1 MKILF
6 YEWESYLQYDIKW
19 ICKELNIVLETFS
32 WKFTDKNRDEEFE
45 AWFAKSVD
53 AGSFDAVL
61 SVNYWPML
69 SKVAQRSDIRYIAWC
84 YDNPLNVI
92 CPEDTLGNPVN
103 AVFFFDKVQAAK
115 YIDAGFDTVHYL
127 PLGVNVSRLGSLQ
140 MSAVDCKQYSAD
152 VSLVG
157 SLYESPM
164 YTLRG
169 LMDDY
174 RKGYLDAIMATQQN
188 LYGCYL
194 FDNAVT
200 DEMVAEINQ
209 YIKTNHP
216 ETDFYLR
223 KEALTFAM
231 ASEVTRKDRL
241 MLLAML
247 GKRFDTRLYSFQNSE
262 ILTDVKCFPPVDYVT
277 EMPKVF
283 ACTKVN
289 LNPVLR
295 CIQSGIPLR
304 ALDVMAAGGFLLSS
318 YQAEL
323 MEQFVYEEEMVVYE
337 SIQDAVEKADFYLKH
352 DDIRMRIAA
361 KGRKKV
367 MEQYSLKDR
376 FLEILEIAGIVE
388 QKLTLPVGMAKL
400 QKVQGTYELESQHS
414 YYVVCPAGIVSGG
427 PELAHQFCYELN
439 ELGVKAKMFYLKTGS
454 LLPVD
459 MSAPEKYER
468 YNTNPVTNQ
477 ADVEREDSIVVYNE
491 SMTSYIPFYQ
501 KCRKVLWWMSVDNYL
516 KDSYKLPPEE
526 VREYVDFH
534 LVQSRYAYDYVKNIL
549 GVSEENILFLSD
561 YIHMDFYK
569 KYFPEGFRQN
579 MVLYNPKKGYEHVK
593 PLIDMMPEVEWVPL
607 INLSEEQLIKIMQVA
622 KVYIDLGNHPGKD
635 RIPREAVLG
644 GCCIITNKQGSAA
657 FWEDVPIPEKYKFE
671 RFTEQYEDMKA
682 LILDICDNYDEH
694 SKIFNAYR
702 QWIAGERTRFTQDT
716 VNVVKRMK

>member
-1 MKILF
+1 MKMLF

-19 ICKELNIVLETFS
+19 ICKELNIALETFS
-32 WKFTDKNRDEEFE
+32 WKFTDKNEDEKFE
-45 AWFAKSVD
+45 TWFAQSVD
-53 AGSFDAVL
+53 TGAFDAIL

-69 SKVAQRSDIRYIAWC
+69 SKVAQKNDIRYIAWC

-92 CPEDTLGNPVN
+92 RPEDTLGNSVN
-103 AVFFFDKVQAAK
+103 AVFFFDRVQAAK
-115 YIDAGFDTVHYL
+115 YINAGFDTVHYL

-140 MSAVDCKQYSAD
+140 MSASDCKQYSAD

-174 RKGYLDAIMATQQN
+174 RKGYLDAVMAAQQN

-194 FDNAVT
+194 FDDAVT
-200 DEMVAEINQ
+200 DEMVTEINQ
-209 YIKTNHP
+209 YIKTTHP
-216 ETDFYLR
+216 ESDFHLL

-262 ILTDVKCFPPVDYVT
+262 ILADVKCFPPVDYVT

-283 ACTKVN
+283 ACSKIN

-352 DDIRMRIAA
+352 DDIRMQIAA

-367 MEQYSLKDR
+367 LEQYSLKDR
-376 FLEILEIAGIVE
+376 FLEILEIAGITD
-388 QKLTLPVGMAKL
+388 QKLTVRAEGGM
-400 QKVQGTYELESQHS
+400 SQSQDCS
-414 YYVVCPAGIVSGG
+414 YYVVCPAGIASGG

-439 ELGVKAKMFYLKTGS
+439 QSGTSAKMLYMVAGKYE
-454 LLPVD
+454 PVD
-459 MSAPEKYER
+459 MPVLEKYER
-468 YNTNPVTNQ
+468 YCTSHVTEL
-477 ADVEREDSIVVYNE
+477 AEVERQDAIMVHNE
-491 SMTSYIPFYQ
+491 SMTRFIPYYPT
-501 KCRKVLWWMSVDNYL
+501 CRKVLWWMSVDNYL
-516 KDSYKLPPEE
+516 KDTYRLSHEE
-526 VREYVDFH
+526 LKKQIELH
-534 LVQSRYAYDYVKNIL
+534 LVQSQYAYDYVKTHM
-549 GVSEENILFLSD
+549 GVEEEKIIFLSD
-561 YIHMDFYK
+561 YIHEAFYK
-569 KYFPEGFRQN
+569 RYFPDGFREN
-579 MVLYNPKKGYEHVK
+579 IVLYNPKKGLDNLQ
-593 PLIDMMPEVEWVPL
+593 PLIDMTPEVKWIPL
-607 INLSEEQLIKIMQVA
+607 VNLSEEQLIKIMQIA

-657 FWEDVPIPEKYKFE
+657 FQEDVPILEKYKFE
-671 RFTEQYEDMKA
+671 HFAEQYEDMKA

-694 SKIFNAYR
+694 SKNFNAYR
-702 QWIAGERTRFTQDT
+702 QWIAGERSRFTQDT
-716 VNVVKRMK
+716 LNVVQTMK